1 MRHDPGLAAS
11 PPLRYKLEMERS
23 GYSPFRLFRCGTD
36 NLLAKRQRAAYG
48 GTAGPEGSPMGLSRA
63 PPCAWS
69 SPPRR
74 TSAKRSSPTPAR
86 HRARRRRHHF
96 SREPDEGGGQDEDDQ
111 RAATAVD
118 RGVDLRAQPAA
129 RPAESVIARFVPAAA
144 RILVIQPSP
153 YVLFA
158 PRTILPNNRFGD
170 GQVLMRPHDRIIE
183 PTPTNRPGQQRR
195 PRTGSLAAACPRSR
209 R

>member
-11 PPLRYKLEMERS
+11 PPVRYKLEMERS
-23 GYSPFRLFRCGTD
+23 GYSPFRLFGCGTD
-36 NLLAKRQRAAYG
+36 NLLAKRQRAARALSEARQRLHD
-48 GTAGPEGSPMGLSRA
+48 TEHAGDDT
-63 PPCAWS
+63 
-69 SPPRR
+69 
-74 TSAKRSSPTPAR
+74 TSVG
-86 HRARRRRHHF
+86 
-96 SREPDEGGGQDEDDQ
+96 EPDEGGGQDEDDQ

-158 PRTILPNNRFGD
+158 PRTIS
-170 GQVLMRPHDRIIE
+170 
-183 PTPTNRPGQQRR
+183 
-195 PRTGSLAAACPRSR
+195 RTTRLATAKC
-209 R
+209 